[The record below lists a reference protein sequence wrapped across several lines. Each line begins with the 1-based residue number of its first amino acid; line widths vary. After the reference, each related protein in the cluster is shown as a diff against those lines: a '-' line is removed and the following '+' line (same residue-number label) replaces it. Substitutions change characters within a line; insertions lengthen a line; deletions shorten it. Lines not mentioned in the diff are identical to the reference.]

1 MKGIIEEGGLF
12 DAEELIK
19 AIDKALSLYE
29 TDGGYLSRAD
39 ITAILNSQQRIRQ
52 GTCIIVSNPYPRTDY
67 ERQGSSKLQ
76 YEKPEQKGQSTAF
89 RIRRISFNHKFLY
102 TACTVFKILQYVI
115 TKQNK

>member
-1 MKGIIEEGGLF
+1 MKGITKEGGTF
-12 DAEELIK
+12 DADELIK

-67 ERQGSSKLQ
+67 RCSVCDERITNPEIKFCPDCGSRVSRIM
-76 YEKPEQKGQSTAF
+76 KGKEAQN
-89 RIRRISFNHKFLY
+89 FN
-102 TACTVFKILQYVI
+102 TRSR
-115 TKQNK
+115 NKKVKAQLLK

>member
-52 GTCIIVSNPYPRTDY
+52 G
-67 ERQGSSKLQ
+67 SSKLQ